1 MAVLNKRKIIGSTF
15 LHLTT
20 WLHNILSRS
29 ISYLQND
36 SGIGGFFSPLKYFI
50 SVSLSSTLFRLF
62 CFNLGIGVFDGSY
75 LCVGWAMIV
84 AILCVSFNP
93 FWKWICASKLSATI
107 WIRPSLALTS
117 LSLLSLHAAAD
128 TLNLRNS
135 WYVGVIPYSCK
146 CSINFLSLPRTEN
159 ANYNFVKHF
168 VSTEVTIFPI
178 ITAGKLF
185 SKIGVISVSLNSSMR
200 FSFSMTLYSFLEW
213 GSLRASSF
221 ICFERT
227 YIEESTSSLS
237 VLETVFTKW
246 DVFLLQHDNTCYY
259 LERKDIYFFIHVI
272 LPFRNKP
279 WLVSFTPSLI
289 RIHFVNLQRWLWFVW
304 KVSDWSGNILQ
315 IRDLWWLDPIITLCW
330 HDLFGVLEQL

>member
-50 SVSLSSTLFRLF
+50 SVALSSTLFRFF

-117 LSLLSLHAAAD
+117 LFLIPDLKYVSRSIR
-128 TLNLRNS
+128 NLPDKS
-135 WYVGVIPYSCK
+135 WLAS
-146 CSINFLSLPRTEN
+146 
-159 ANYNFVKHF
+159 
-168 VSTEVTIFPI
+168 
-178 ITAGKLF
+178 
-185 SKIGVISVSLNSSMR
+185 SVSHWIHPWDFR
-200 FSFSMTLYSFLEW
+200 FQW
-213 GSLRASSF
+213 R
-221 ICFERT
+221 C
-227 YIEESTSSLS
+227 
-237 VLETVFTKW
+237 
-246 DVFLLQHDNTCYY
+246 
-259 LERKDIYFFIHVI
+259 IH
-272 LPFRNKP
+272 
-279 WLVSFTPSLI
+279 S
-289 RIHFVNLQRWLWFVW
+289 
-304 KVSDWSGNILQ
+304 
-315 IRDLWWLDPIITLCW
+315 
-330 HDLFGVLEQL
+330 

>member
-50 SVSLSSTLFRLF
+50 SVALSSTLFRFF

-117 LSLLSLHAAAD
+117 LLLLSLDAAAN

-135 WYVGVIPYSCK
+135 WYVDVIPYSCK
-146 CSINFLSLPRTEN
+146 CTTNLSFARTEC
-159 ANYNFVKHF
+159 ANCNFVKRF
-168 VSTEVTIFPI
+168 ITKEVTIFPI

-185 SKIGVISVSLNSSMR
+185 SKFGDNLDNRVIIVSLHSSMR
-200 FSFSMTLYSFLEW
+200 FSFSITLYSFLDR
-213 GSLRASSF
+213 GSLRASSLIF
-221 ICFERT
+221 
-227 YIEESTSSLS
+227 
-237 VLETVFTKW
+237 
-246 DVFLLQHDNTCYY
+246 YY
-259 LERKDIYFFIHVI
+259 
-272 LPFRNKP
+272 
-279 WLVSFTPSLI
+279 
-289 RIHFVNLQRWLWFVW
+289 
-304 KVSDWSGNILQ
+304 
-315 IRDLWWLDPIITLCW
+315 
-330 HDLFGVLEQL
+330 